1 MISLVSIASNPDVH
15 DLRQCL
21 LIVGI
26 VVWVLVMA
34 TAVQGYDSPD
44 DSPDDA
50 SLPLAKARWP
60 RWVVET
66 VP

>member
-1 MISLVSIASNPDVH
+1 
-15 DLRQCL
+15 
-21 LIVGI
+21 
-26 VVWVLVMA
+26 MA